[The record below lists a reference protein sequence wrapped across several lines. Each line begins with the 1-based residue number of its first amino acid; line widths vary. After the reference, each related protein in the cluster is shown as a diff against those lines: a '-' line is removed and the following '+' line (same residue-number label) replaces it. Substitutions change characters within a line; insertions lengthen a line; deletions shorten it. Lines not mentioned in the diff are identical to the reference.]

1 MTHVGRAYLHAEH
14 TEGRPSPWGS
24 VCRVAHPTFLIL
36 ALALA
41 AAGGQ
46 FRADCDELTKAPH
59 RLSGMAEYEAA
70 ADYVAKR
77 LGEIGVDRVVVQEFP
92 SAQTQVKRCVV
103 ELGGQSLT
111 LLPMRPDGIVPPVSP
126 PEGIRG
132 KILHAGAGGLDDFG
146 DRSPRDAIVV
156 LDYNCRRG
164 WLRAFRLGAKAVV
177 FVAHGPAESW
187 HAHYTDAN
195 ANLPRFYYAGRR
207 DELPEGTEAVIHSE
221 VVWDGATGRNVLGL
235 LKGTEPVFDQEKD
248 ELVLLAANLDTF
260 GEVPRRSPGARGAAN
275 CAALLAIAEHL
286 AKHRPRRHV
295 LFAFFDNQARGHA
308 GSAAFY
314 RAIEKDEA
322 TIRLDTRQKY
332 LDNERRFLESM
343 IGLVGR
349 ADPLERV
356 DGVERG
362 LGRILARRSR
372 VHEREIAAA
381 VSRLE
386 RWRKSRS
393 GARLLAAKE
402 EALARWQSLYTAARH
417 GGDTTATD
425 DEVAL
430 VVTEAKGEVEA
441 RIREAEAARAA
452 LPATGAERE
461 ASRLERKLHE
471 LRTMLELLARER
483 PLLRVSPVR
492 RELVERLQAKGVGH
506 ADRLRTALALL
517 RRERDQEP
525 DDSIRRGFLFGVIK
539 AKAEA
544 KDRWNDLLRALAR
557 GSSTAEVADEL
568 HTVLTAVRSDIA
580 KRHAELKGERRA
592 LETDRAVDELAGK
605 SIIAVHASLLLGD
618 GSPRWGLVIGGDS
631 VLRSYQDN
639 PGLYGK
645 IQGVFLKAHEE
656 LKQQGSALPLFETAS
671 ADGTLDPPRLLW
683 AAPSL
688 IHSGEIAGRL
698 GIYNLAL
705 ATSQERLPREG
716 TPDDTLASLGL
727 ARIEAQVAEL
737 GPMLAAVASRKGLS
751 LRRAITPNKLYVFP
765 EFPSGTEP
773 RGPMFIEQVPGS
785 QMGDRPIPGGIV
797 QVLMRARGESP
808 YTDLA
813 YRPRKPYAFDNFIL
827 VRTNYNG
834 SYGFGPVRTDVW
846 QMRGFGVSFDERGA
860 QAIAST
866 TSSARSVHYRLNAR
880 AGRAGVAVLPPQ
892 LRPRPCEVFRARGNS
907 PLDDSRSFSLTLD
920 GVVYWHC
927 EEKVSAVKLFGLHAA
942 VGLVSGGERPRG
954 RQEGVTAQGI
964 GFSMDTVWSP
974 PSITARSAADLWRL
988 NEARM
993 DVLRKR
999 GIVNTSVEE
1008 LHGRA
1013 EDLLL
1018 EAHGKTSVSEREAL
1032 AGSALLA
1039 ERPVYELTRATL
1051 NDLVR
1056 AVLVLLALCVPF
1068 AFALERLLIGASSIY
1083 KQIIWFAGFF
1093 TLTFIVLYLSHPA
1106 FAIANTPM
1114 IIFLG
1119 FAVVTLST
1127 LVIVI
1132 IMQKFEVEL
1141 KVLQGLTTT
1150 VHAADVSRFSTVM
1163 AAMSMGISTMRRRPL
1178 RTALTATTIIMLT
1191 FTILCF
1197 ASFGTQTGIVRLFV
1211 GASPGHTG
1219 VFLHEV
1225 NWSELNENLLDVVD
1239 ARWGRDATLCT
1250 RYWVSPR
1257 TPQNQGPLVTKAD
1270 GTKPLALRGV
1280 LGLDAVE
1287 LARRPD
1293 LAAVVRVEPEAWDRT
1308 VLMTEAVAESV
1319 GVKPG
1324 DPVLIGGRQLTVG
1337 PLLDATALSAVK
1349 DMDGN
1354 GVLPVDFVEM
1364 AGSLGAAASPE
1375 EALAA
1380 QSDEN
1385 WAYLPTDSV
1394 VVVSSANALHMGAG
1408 LHAAMLY
1415 TDNAQEATA
1424 LAEELARAIPLPASA
1439 TREDGVYRHVLGTL
1453 VEASGAGDLVFP
1465 ILLGGLVIFGTMLGS
1480 VADREKEIYTFSSLG
1495 LAPPHVA
1502 SLFFAEAMVY
1512 SVLGGL
1518 AGYLLAQGTMKVLSV
1533 LAGYGLVTVPEMNYS
1548 SANAI
1553 VTILI
1558 VMATVLVSS
1567 IYPAVKASRS
1577 ANPGILRTWRLPQPE
1592 GDVFDIVFPFTVS
1605 DYDITGVVSFLKEHF
1620 ENFGDTGLGLFM
1632 ARDPRLVRDDA
1643 GALGI
1648 HADLALAPFDLGV
1661 TQSFELR
1668 SAPSEIAGIDEVTI
1682 KLVRRSG
1689 QPKDW
1694 KRLNKVLL
1702 DDLRR
1707 QFLIWRA
1714 LPNETMELYR
1724 QRTLEALAAEG
1735 EEHEPRRH
1743 GEHGEEE
1750 ESDA

>member
-1 MTHVGRAYLHAEH
+1 MIRIARIAETIASLAGRVSAI
-14 TEGRPSPWGS
+14 RPIRPIGPI
-24 VCRVAHPTFLIL
+24 ATTLALIL
-36 ALALA
+36 ALPLIARGGA
-41 AAGGQ
+41 A
-46 FRADCDELTKAPH
+46 FRADCDALTKAPH
-59 RLSGMAEYEAA
+59 RLSGTPEYEAA

-77 LGEIGVDRVVVQEFP
+77 LGEIGADRVVVQEFP
-92 SAQTQVKRCVV
+92 SAQTRVKRCVV
-103 ELGGQSLT
+103 EIGGKSLP

-132 KILHAGAGGLDDFG
+132 KILHAGAGRLDDFG
-146 DRSPRDAIVV
+146 DRPPRGAIVV

-177 FVAHGPAESW
+177 FVANGPAESW
-187 HAHYTDAN
+187 HAHHTTAN
-195 ANLPRFYYAGRR
+195 ANLPRFHYAGRR
-207 DELPEGTEAVIHSE
+207 EDLPEGAEAVIHSE
-221 VVWDGATGRNVLGL
+221 VAWDAATGRNVLGFIQ
-235 LKGTEPVFDQEKD
+235 GAEPVFDQEKE

-260 GEVPRRSPGARGAAN
+260 GEVPRLTPGARGAAN
-275 CAALLAIAEHL
+275 CAALLAVADHL
-286 AKHRPRRHV
+286 VKHRPRRHV
-295 LFAFFDNQARGHA
+295 LVAFFDNQARGHA

-314 RAIEKDEA
+314 RAIEKDES
-322 TIRLDTRQKY
+322 TIRLDTRQEY
-332 LDNERRFLESM
+332 LDNEKSFLDDM
-343 IGLVGR
+343 
-349 ADPLERV
+349 
-356 DGVERG
+356 
-362 LGRILARRSR
+362 
-372 VHEREIAAA
+372 AA
-381 VSRLE
+381 
-386 RWRKSRS
+386 
-393 GARLLAAKE
+393 LLAKE
-402 EALARWQSLYTAARH
+402 AP
-417 GGDTTATD
+417 
-425 DEVAL
+425 
-430 VVTEAKGEVEA
+430 VE
-441 RIREAEAARAA
+441 E
-452 LPATGAERE
+452 P
-461 ASRLERKLHE
+461 
-471 LRTMLELLARER
+471 
-483 PLLRVSPVR
+483 SPVR
-492 RELVERLQAKGVGH
+492 RELVERLQAKAVGY
-506 ADRLRTALALL
+506 ADRLRTELALL
-517 RRERDQEP
+517 RRARDGEAQGSP
-525 DDSIRRGFLFGVIK
+525 RH
-539 AKAEA
+539 AELAEEVESKLGA

-557 GSSTAEVADEL
+557 GSSTEAVA
-568 HTVLTAVRSDIA
+568 
-580 KRHAELKGERRA
+580 AELAVVLDSVRRDVELRTAELGGERRA
-592 LETDRAVDELAGK
+592 LECDRAVDELAGER
-605 SIIAVHASLLLGD
+605 IIALHASLLLGD
-618 GSPRWGLVIGGDS
+618 GSPRWGLAIGGDS
-631 VLRSYQDN
+631 SLRSYQDN

-656 LKQQGSALPLFETAS
+656 LKGKDAAPKLFETAS

-698 GIYNLAL
+698 GIYNLAI

-716 TPDDTLASLGL
+716 TPDDTLEHLDL
-727 ARIEAQVAEL
+727 ARVEAQTADL
-737 GPMLAAVASRKGLS
+737 CPMLAAVVSHKGLS
-751 LRRAITPNKLYVFP
+751 LRRAITPDKLYVFP
-765 EFPSGTEP
+765 EFPKGTEP
-773 RGPMFIEQVPGS
+773 RGPLLVEQVPGS
-785 QMGDRPIPGGIV
+785 QLGDRPVPGAIV
-797 QVLMRARGESP
+797 QALMRARGESP

-813 YRPRKPYAFDNFIL
+813 YRPRKPYAFDDFIL
-827 VRTNYNG
+827 VRTNRNG
-834 SYGFGPVRTDVW
+834 SYGFGPVRSDVW
-846 QMRGFGVSFDERGA
+846 QMRGYGVAFDERGA
-860 QAIAST
+860 QAVAST
-866 TSSARSVHYRLNAR
+866 TSSTRSAHYRLNAR
-880 AGRAGVAVLPPQ
+880 AGRPGVAVLPPQ
-892 LRPRPCEVFRARGNS
+892 LRPQPCEVYRARGNS

-920 GVVYWHC
+920 GVVHWHC
-927 EEKVSAVKLFGLHAA
+927 EEKVGAVKLFGLHAA
-942 VGLVSGGERPRG
+942 VGLVSGGESPRDVEETG
-954 RQEGVTAQGI
+954 AAAQGV
-964 GFSMDTVWSP
+964 GFPMDASWSP
-974 PSITARSAADLWRL
+974 PSITAQSAADLWRL

-993 DVLRKR
+993 DVLRSR
-999 GIVNTSVEE
+999 GIVNSSLEE
-1008 LHGRA
+1008 LHGRD

-1018 EAHGKTSVSEREAL
+1018 EAAATASVSQREAL
-1032 AGSALLA
+1032 AASGLLG

-1068 AFALERLLIGASSIY
+1068 AYACERLLIGASSIY
-1083 KQIIWFAGFF
+1083 RQILWFAGFF
-1093 TLTFIVLYLSHPA
+1093 TLTFVILYLSHPA

-1119 FAVVTLST
+1119 FAVVVLSA

-1178 RTALTATTIIMLT
+1178 RTALTAATIIMLT

-1197 ASFGTQTGIVRLFV
+1197 ASFGTETGIVRLFV

-1225 NWSELNENLLDVVD
+1225 SWSELSEDLLDVVD
-1239 ARWGRDATLCT
+1239 ARWGREATRCT

-1257 TPQNQGPLVTKAD
+1257 TQQNQGPLVTRAD
-1270 GTKPLALRGV
+1270 GTRPLALRGV
-1280 LGLDAVE
+1280 LGLDAEE
-1287 LARRPD
+1287 LLRRPD
-1293 LAAVVRVEPEAWDRT
+1293 LAAVFKVDAAAWEGT
-1308 VLMTEAVAESV
+1308 VLVTEAVAESL
-1319 GVKPG
+1319 GVTPG
-1324 DPVLIGGRQLTVG
+1324 DAVLVGGLPLRAG

-1364 AGSLGAAASPE
+1364 AGALGGTASPE

-1408 LHAAMLY
+1408 LHAVMLY

-1424 LAEELARAIPLPASA
+1424 LAEELARVIPLPASA
-1439 TREDGVYRHVLGTL
+1439 TRNDGVYRHVLGTL
-1453 VEASGAGDLVFP
+1453 VQASGAGDLVFP

-1592 GDVFDIVFPFTVS
+1592 GDVFDLVFPFTVS

-1648 HADLALAPFDLGV
+1648 HAGLALAPFDLGV

-1668 SAPSEIAGIDEVTI
+1668 SAPSEIPGIDEVTI
-1682 KLVRRSG
+1682 RLVRKSG
-1689 QPKDW
+1689 QPRDW
-1694 KRLNKVLL
+1694 QRLNKVLL

-1714 LPNETMELYR
+1714 LPHETMELYR
-1724 QRTLEALAAEG
+1724 QRTLEALAAER
-1735 EEHEPRRH
+1735 EKHEPRRH

-1750 ESDA
+1750 EKT